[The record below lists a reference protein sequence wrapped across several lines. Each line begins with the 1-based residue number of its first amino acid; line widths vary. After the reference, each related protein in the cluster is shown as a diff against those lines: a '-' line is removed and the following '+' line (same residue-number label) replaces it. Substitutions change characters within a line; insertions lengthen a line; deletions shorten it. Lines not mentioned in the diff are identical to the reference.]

1 MTQIQLRCCL
11 LNTLCSVSCYL
22 PQYNGK
28 TVKDS
33 LRRTMC
39 FSADK
44 GRSRLDNNSFFVV
57 VVAERSLK
65 TSSHHPLTARTTTV
79 SLDSL
84 QVRQT
89 RVRLLVTGSILVK
102 YKVTTLK
109 KMVFLIILPY
119 TNLQPKNSLRQEG
132 SRSDI

>member
-1 MTQIQLRCCL
+1 
-11 LNTLCSVSCYL
+11 
-22 PQYNGK
+22 
-28 TVKDS
+28 
-33 LRRTMC
+33 MC

-89 RVRLLVTGSILVK
+89 GVRLLVTGSILVK